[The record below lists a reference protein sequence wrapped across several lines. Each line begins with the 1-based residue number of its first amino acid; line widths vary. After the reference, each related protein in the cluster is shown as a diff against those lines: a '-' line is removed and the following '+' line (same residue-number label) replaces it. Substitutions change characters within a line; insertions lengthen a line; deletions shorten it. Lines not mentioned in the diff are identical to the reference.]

1 MDILAKLQQTAYL
14 RQLSE
19 LKNQEVIPF
28 LAQDN
33 QMDEQAV
40 CHVLCNLLQFEPIS
54 EAILEYANPDLTVIS
69 TQQALN
75 ESTLYIKDQ
84 QCHYLLVCNP
94 LDNRLISLYTNKFG
108 YDSNF
113 KVLVCT
119 PEQFTDI
126 LTNYVN
132 KYSTLAVNS
141 YETQLSET
149 QSSLESVNLDSIHH
163 ETNEIV
169 KIVNSIIYDSLKQK
183 ASDIHIEVR
192 EDNLYVFYRIDGSLI
207 NVMKL
212 KGQRYTEQIISRI
225 KILANLDIAENRLPQ
240 DGRIKLNIDNH
251 PVDFRVSIM
260 PSMFGEDAVLR
271 VLDSQRLS
279 QNNQSLTLDDLN
291 FPAEVCDIFKS
302 MLLKQNGMIL
312 VTGPTGSGKT
322 TTLYAMIDEVNTGL
336 DKVITI
342 EDPIEYALNGVLQ
355 IPVNE
360 KKGLTFAKGL
370 RAILRHDPDIIMV
383 GEIRDNETAS
393 IAVQAALTGHLVF
406 TTVHANNVFNVLN
419 RFKYMGVESFSLVSA
434 LNCIISQRLVKLLCP
449 DCAVIDDNIA
459 HFANNLAKKDLNIDT
474 HAIKKAVG
482 CPACYYTGYRNRMPI
497 NEVLIVDD
505 SIQDQLVR
513 QDSLESIKA
522 SAIAQGKWLPNSQQ
536 LVNLLDSGL
545 IDTKQFLRYIE

>member
-1 MDILAKLQQTAYL
+1 MDILLKLQQPSYL
-14 RQLSE
+14 RHLSE
-19 LKNQEVIPF
+19 LQNKEVIPF

-33 QMDEQAV
+33 QLDEQV
-40 CHVLCNLLQFEPIS
+40 ICNVLCDLLQFEPLS
-54 EAILEYANPDLTVIS
+54 ETVLEHASTDLSVIS
-69 TQQALN
+69 TQQAVN
-75 ESTLYIKDQ
+75 DAILYIKDP
-84 QCHYLLVCNP
+84 QCQYLLVCNP
-94 LDNRLISLYTNKFG
+94 LDSHLINLYTNKFG
-108 YDSNF
+108 YEGNF

-119 PEQFTDI
+119 PEKFTEV

-132 KYSTLAVNS
+132 EYSTLAVNS
-141 YETQLSET
+141 YEAQLSEV
-149 QSSLESVNLDSIHH
+149 QSALESVNLDSIHH
-163 ETNEIV
+163 ESNEIV
-169 KIVNSIIYDSLKQK
+169 RIVNSIIYDSLKQK

-192 EDNLYVFYRIDGSLI
+192 EDNLHVFYRIDGSLI

-212 KGQRYTEQIISRI
+212 QGKSYTEQIISRI

-260 PSMFGEDAVLR
+260 PSIFGENAVLR
-271 VLDSQRLS
+271 VLDSHRLS
-279 QNNQSLTLDDLN
+279 AKNQTLTLDDLN
-291 FPAEVCDIFKS
+291 FPTEVSVIFKK

-336 DKVITI
+336 DKIITI

-419 RFKYMGVESFSLVSA
+419 RFKYMGVESFSFVSA
-434 LNCIISQRLVKLLCP
+434 LNCIISQRLVKLLCQ
-449 DCAVIDDNIA
+449 DCAVTDDVA
-459 HFANNLAKKDLNIDT
+459 HFANSLSEKDLKMDIQS
-474 HAIKKAVG
+474 IKKAVG
-482 CPACYYTGYRNRMPI
+482 CPACYHTGYRNRMPI
-497 NEVLIVDD
+497 NELLIVDD

-522 SAIAQGKWLPNSQQ
+522 SALAQGKWISNSQQ
-536 LVNLLDSGL
+536 LVSLLNSGL